1 MDINS
6 FLGQLWPIYSQT
18 QFWLTALGGLV
29 AWYLMALALS
39 HLMVGGGKEPV
50 SAVSTA
56 MFTALMIGLVLLAVS
71 AWFLIRPA
79 DLIYMVAL
87 SVTFGLLALILT
99 LTFSSLGRR

>member
-1 MDINS
+1 MNVNS
-6 FLGQLWPIYSQT
+6 FFDQLWPIYSQT
-18 QFWLTALGGLV
+18 QFWLTALAGL
-29 AWYLMALALS
+29 ALWYLMSLALA
-39 HLMVGGGKEPV
+39 HMMVGGGKEPV

-56 MFTALMIGLVLLAVS
+56 MFTALIVGLVLLAVS
-71 AWFLIRPA
+71 AWFLIRPT